1 MSHFTVV
8 GAGFGGIASAL
19 RMRALGHEV
28 TLIDRLAGPGGR
40 AQVFERNGYR
50 FDAGPTVITAPFLFD
65 ELFALFGENRSD
77 YLEFVPLSPWYRFYF
92 SEDGSTFDY
101 GGTVN
106 DTLDAIAELSSVDVQ
121 GYLEL
126 VEHSK
131 NVYDVGFTQLA
142 AKPFDHIST
151 MVKQVPNL
159 VKLRCHETVWQM
171 VSRFLQH
178 PKLRQAFSIQ
188 PLLVG
193 GNPFDTTSIYGL
205 IHFLERE
212 HGIHFCMGGTAEIVK
227 QLSALMDRVGIEQ
240 RYEYWVKQ
248 FHWQGNA
255 ITAIENDV
263 GERLTTDQ
271 VIFNGDPSF
280 LYRQLVPES
289 KQRLTARLKTRHS
302 RFSMG
307 LYVLFFGTKRT
318 YDDVAHHTIWLGKRY
333 QGLLT
338 DIFDKQV
345 LAEDFSLY
353 VHRPTATD
361 PSFAPEGCDSF
372 YVLAPVP
379 NLQADIDWQQQE
391 KKYREKIIQALD
403 ATMLPGLSEAITEAF
418 AMTPE
423 DFEFS
428 YQSTHG
434 AGFSIAPT
442 LTQSAWFRYHN
453 KAEGPKNLYLCG
465 AGTHPGAGMPGV
477 LCSAKVVEQL
487 VVEGQ
492 PHARELIPNEPV
504 AAVK

>member
-1 MSHFTVV
+1 MSHFTVI

-65 ELFALFGENRSD
+65 ELFALFDETRSD
-77 YLEFVPLSPWYRFYF
+77 HLEFVPLSPWYRFYF
-92 SEDGSTFDY
+92 SEDDSTFDY
-101 GGTVN
+101 GGSVS
-106 DTLDAIAELSSVDVQ
+106 DTLDAIRELSPVDVQ

-126 VEHSK
+126 VAHSK

-142 AKPFDHIST
+142 AQPFDQIST

-159 VKLRCHETVWQM
+159 IKLRCHETVWQM

-205 IHFLERE
+205 IHYLERE

-227 QLSALMDRVGIEQ
+227 QLSALMDRAGIEQ
-240 RYEYWVKQ
+240 RYGYPVKQ
-248 FHWQGNA
+248 FHWQGDC
-255 ITAIENDV
+255 ITEIESDA
-263 GERLTTDQ
+263 GERLATEQ

-280 LYRQLVPES
+280 LYRQLVPAS
-289 KQRLTARLKTRHS
+289 KQQLTARLKNRHS

-318 YDDVAHHTIWLGKRY
+318 YDNVAHHTIWLGKRY
-333 QGLLT
+333 QGLLS

-361 PSFAPEGCDSF
+361 PSFAPLGCDSF

-391 KKYREKIIQALD
+391 EDYREKIIQALD
-403 ATMLPGLSEAITEAF
+403 ATMLPGLNEVITEAF

-423 DFEFS
+423 DFESS
-428 YQSTHG
+428 YQSTYG

-487 VVEGQ
+487 VLKAQGQ
-492 PHARELIPNEPV
+492 VQESALNEPMV
-504 AAVK
+504 AVK